1 MHAPVIPIMPTA
13 HTLARRFSAA
23 SLAVLLALGAAPARA
38 VIIQTAS
45 GTGNTTAPGDDP
57 GWNNVSIRGN
67 GTAVYLG
74 NGWVLTAN
82 DTTGGSMTFNGQT
95 FSEVPGTAFSLT
107 NNGAVGKT
115 ANTDLK
121 MFQINGI
128 PTGVATLP
136 IATTTPTV
144 GTAVTMIG
152 GGRDRGAFTQWS
164 VNQTTNPWTWTEV
177 SSGGSAAGYQALAAR
192 SLRWGTNA
200 VAGTEQWI
208 STGSQDVLTTW
219 TRFEF
224 ADGTSEAQAVEGDF
238 GGPVFVKNGGQW
250 QLAGIMVAVAGY
262 SGQPSPELTAVFGND
277 TFMAD
282 LSYYRSQIVAVVP
295 EPSAVTLVGMALA
308 GGAAWATIRRR
319 IRP

>member
-1 MHAPVIPIMPTA
+1 MLT
-13 HTLARRFSAA
+13 RRLFVA
-23 SLAVLLALGAAPARA
+23 SVAVLLALAAAPARG

-45 GTGNTTAPGDDP
+45 GTGNTTAPADDP

-74 NGWVLTAN
+74 NGWVLTPN
-82 DTTGGSMTFNGQT
+82 HTTAGDMTFNGQT
-95 FSEVPGTAFSLT
+95 FSEVPGTAFTLT
-107 NNGAVGKT
+107 NNGAAGKT
-115 ANTDLK
+115 ATTDLT

-164 VNQTTNPWTWTEV
+164 VNQSTTPWTWTEV
-177 SSGGSAAGYQALAAR
+177 SSGGGAAGYQTLATRA
-192 SLRWGTNA
+192 LRWGTNA

-219 TRFEF
+219 TAVEF

-262 SGQPSPELTAVFGND
+262 SGQPSPELTAVFGNE
-277 TFMAD
+277 TFVAD
-282 LSYYRSQIVAVVP
+282 LSYYRNQIVAVVP
-295 EPSAVTLVGMALA
+295 EPSAVTLVCLALA
-308 GGAAWATIRRR
+308 ACGLRAAAKRL
-319 IRP
+319 PHVAA

>member
-1 MHAPVIPIMPTA
+1 MLTA
-13 HTLARRFSAA
+13 HMLTRRFLAA
-23 SLAVLLALGAAPARA
+23 FLTGLLALGATPARA
-38 VIIQTAS
+38 VIIQTVS

-82 DTTGGSMTFNGQT
+82 HTTGGSMTFNGQT

-115 ANTDLK
+115 TDTDLK
-121 MFQINGI
+121 MFQIDGI

-136 IATTTPTV
+136 IAATTPTA

-152 GGRDRGAFTQWS
+152 GGLDRGAFTQWS
-164 VNQTTNPWTWTEV
+164 VNQSTNPWTWTEV
-177 SSGGSAAGYQALAAR
+177 SSGGNAAGYKTLATRA
-192 SLRWGTNA
+192 LRWGTNA
-200 VAGTEQWI
+200 VGGTEQWI

-219 TRFEF
+219 TTFSF
-224 ADGTSEAQAVEGDF
+224 ADGTSEAQAVVGDS
-238 GGPVFVKNGGQW
+238 GGPVFAKYGGQW
-250 QLAGIMVAVAGY
+250 QLAGIMVTVDAY
-262 SGQPSPELTAVFGND
+262 SGQPSPGLTAMFGNR
-277 TFMAD
+277 TYMAD

-295 EPSAVTLVGMALA
+295 EPDAATLLGMALA
-308 GGAAWATIRRR
+308 AGAAWATTRRYA
-319 IRP
+319 RP